1 VITDA
6 VINLLVGLVEVLVG
20 LLPDVTVPFVA
31 ELTSFGELIGNYAG
45 ALDGFLPITEMMVP
59 IGWAVTVYI
68 PFVLTFYVV
77 RWVYAKVPVVG
88 Q

>member
-6 VINLLVGLVEVLVG
+6 LLGLVVSLVEVLVG
-20 LLPDVTVPFVA
+20 LLPDVTVPFA
-31 ELTSFGELIGNYAG
+31 SDIASFGSLIGSYAG
-45 ALDGFLPITEMMVP
+45 GLDGLIPISEMMVP

-77 RWVYAKVPVVG
+77 RWVYAKVPVIG

>member
-1 VITDA
+1 
-6 VINLLVGLVEVLVG
+6 
-20 LLPDVTVPFVA
+20 
-31 ELTSFGELIGNYAG
+31 
-45 ALDGFLPITEMMVP
+45 MMVP

-77 RWVYAKVPVVG
+77 RWVYAKLPVVG